1 MAGGNEARCRRRSLL
16 PRADTAIGQAIT
28 QHPQRRVRPRGEP
41 DEDEDAAAGGHTG
54 PTAPSAALAGRGL
67 GGAAGPGRRVLPGR
81 RLVLLRAAV
90 PAGVERRRQTRRQ
103 AHLPPQRGRRGARHR
118 DPWRPGRPR
127 PAAHP
132 GGVGTTVANRLRTG
146 QHDRGPRPGNRHA
159 GLPPVD
165 GSAAGRGGRGSP
177 GQQGVPAESTRGP
190 RHPLPGRHLPGAAG
204 VLPGVAGS
212 RSPRHLGDPDPRQ
225 RHGPAGHHQ
234 GRPGAA
240 SARPAGADDQLPQ
253 RRRSAT
259 RSKWDAALRL
269 TEWQDL
275 AAAAQYALGHGARR
289 LLLVG
294 YSMGGAIVISFL
306 ERSPLAGR
314 VAGVVLDSPMSDF
327 GRAVD
332 HGASRQTL
340 PLVGLPLPQ
349 SLTDVAKW
357 VASWRYGVDWPSLDY
372 LRGAAKLQPP
382 ILLFQGTTDQTVPAA
397 TSDELARLAHDVTYV
412 RVAGAD
418 HLDSWNLTP
427 ARYNRAVQA
436 FVRRMP
442 RSSAA

>member
-1 MAGGNEARCRRRSLL
+1 MRTRTQPPTDTQVTARRRRRWPIVALVVVVVLAAVFYLGGGWYFSGRLYQQALSGAAKRAARPTYNLTVVAVTPATVTLGVPTDPGQLL
-16 PRADTAIGQAIT
+16 TPGVWGLQWPTGYGQVTRIVARDQATVTRAFRHLTGS
-28 QHPQRRVRPRGEP
+28 PL
-41 DEDEDAAAGGHTG
+41 AAG
-54 PTAPSAALAGRGL
+54 ARVALDNKAFPRDPRVGL
-67 GGAAGPGRRVLPGR
+67 GIAFRNVSYRGPLGSYPAWLVPGSTDTWAILVHGNALD
-81 RLVLLRAAV
+81 RLDTIKVV
-90 PAGVERRRQTRRQ
+90 PA
-103 AHLPPQRGRRGARHR
+103 LHR
-118 DPWRPGRPR
+118 
-127 PAAHP
+127 
-132 GGVGTTVANRLRTG
+132 L
-146 QHDRGPRPGNRHA
+146 
-159 GLPPVD
+159 GLP
-165 GSAAGRGGRGSP
+165 
-177 GQQGVPAESTRGP
+177 
-190 RHPLPGRHLPGAAG
+190 
-204 VLPGVAGS
+204 VLMIS
-212 RSPRHLGDPDPRQ
+212 YRND
-225 RHGPAGHHQ
+225 
-234 GRPGAA
+234 
-240 SARPAGADDQLPQ
+240 AGAPQ
-253 RRRSAT
+253 DPSGM
-259 RSKWDAALRL
+259 LRYGL

-275 AAAAQYALGHGARR
+275 AAAVQYALLHGAHR

-314 VAGVVLDSPMSDF
+314 VAGVVLDSPMTDF

-397 TSDELARLAHDVTYV
+397 TSDELARLAHDVTYI

-418 HLDSWNLTP
+418 HLDSWNLNP

-436 FVRRMP
+436 FVEP
-442 RSSAA
+442 ILGSSAA